1 MTDLLFLQNTA
12 VALALGCLIGLERQI
27 TGHSI
32 GIRTGMLVCIGASI
46 FTSFAYCV
54 PNGDI
59 TRMAAQVISG
69 VGFLGSGIIFKD
81 GANIRDINT
90 AATIWCTA
98 GVGVLV
104 GAGLY
109 GYAAITA
116 ASLIVVN
123 LALRFL
129 SRWTVLWQV
138 TSDDGGFFE
147 LEAACAAEQ
156 EAAVRE
162 KLTALLSR
170 KKNCLLS
177 MDCKKLPGQRVQLVT
192 KFVYSG
198 RDYAQNN
205 ETIVKELLDAG
216 MADSVKWKVDE

>member
-81 GANIRDINT
+81 GANIRGINT

-104 GAGLY
+104 GGGLY
-109 GYAAITA
+109 GYAAIAATA
-116 ASLIVVN
+116 LIVVN
-123 LALRFL
+123 LALRFF
-129 SRWTVLWQV
+129 SRWAVHWQV
-138 TSDDGGFFE
+138 MDDNGGFFRLE
-147 LEAACAAEQ
+147 LTCAQ
-156 EAAVRE
+156 ERESEVRE
-162 KLTALLSR
+162 KIVELLSR
-170 KKNCLLS
+170 KKNDLISL
-177 MDCKKLPGQRVQLVT
+177 DCRRMPEQAVWFEA

-198 RDYAQNN
+198 KDYLKNN
-205 ETIVKELLDAG
+205 ERIAGELLELETVRG
-216 MADSVKWKVDE
+216 IRWNVDE